1 MSSRGTF
8 ALLLGGFV
16 LVLAAG
22 LLWGSSSLS
31 AAQALA
37 ALQSGP
43 WGDDLAC
50 HVVWNIRLPRLLVVA
65 LTGAALSASG
75 AALQG
80 LFRNPLADPSL
91 LGISSGASLAAV
103 AWLLL
108 RPQQAAYLP
117 VAAFFGALIEVSA
130 VWLLSHLGGRPNL
143 AVTLLTGV
151 AISNL
156 CAALVGVA
164 LLLARTGDLTRLV
177 FWLSGGAEARTW
189 SHLLQEIGPALC
201 GIGILW
207 LLSRWL
213 DALSLGEE
221 HALSVGVP
229 VNRARWL
236 ALGAAALSTGAA
248 VSVCG
253 PVGFV
258 GLIVPHAL
266 RGWMRRAGARR
277 LVPFSALGGGVF
289 LMLCDTLSRIFL
301 PAEIQM
307 GVITSFLGV
316 PFFLWLLSR
325 TRRGLM

>member
-1 MSSRGTF
+1 MGARRTT
-8 ALLLGGFV
+8 GFLIAA
-16 LVLAAG
+16 LVLTALVG

-31 AAQALA
+31 ASQALGA
-37 ALQSGP
+37 IWAGP
-43 WGDDLAC
+43 DGTGLAS
-50 HVVWNIRLPRLLVVA
+50 HVVWNIRMPRLLVVA

-75 AALQG
+75 AALQA

-103 AWLLL
+103 AWLTL
-108 RPQQAAYLP
+108 RPEQSELLP
-117 VAAFFGALIEVSA
+117 IAAFLGALGEVA
-130 VWLLSHLGGRPNL
+130 TVWTLAHFGGRPNL

-151 AISNL
+151 ALSSL

-164 LLLARTGDLTRLV
+164 LLLARANDLSRLI

-189 SHLLQEIGPALC
+189 SHLWQEIVPALL
-201 GIGILW
+201 GIGLLW
-207 LLSRWL
+207 FLSRWL

-236 ALGAAALSTGAA
+236 ALGGAAMATGAA

-266 RGWMRRAGARR
+266 RGWMRRSSARR
-277 LVPFSALGGGVF
+277 LVPLSALGGGVF
-289 LMLCDTLSRIFL
+289 LVFCDTVARICL
-301 PAEIQM
+301 PTEIQM
-307 GVITSFLGV
+307 GAITSFLGV
-316 PFFLWLLSR
+316 PFFLWLLLRSR
-325 TRRGLM
+325 RVGL

>member
-8 ALLLGGFV
+8 ALLFGAFV
-16 LVLAAG
+16 LILACG
-22 LLWGSSSLS
+22 LLWGSSELS
-31 AAQALA
+31 ALQALQA
-37 ALQSGP
+37 VADGP
-43 WGDDLAC
+43 GGSDLAS

-91 LGISSGASLAAV
+91 LGISSGASFAAV

-108 RPQQAAYLP
+108 RPELAAFLP
-117 VAAFFGALIEVSA
+117 VAAFLGALLEVAA
-130 VWLLSHLGGRPNL
+130 VWILSHLGGRPNL

-151 AISNL
+151 ALANL
-156 CAALVGVA
+156 CSALVGVA

-189 SHLLQEIGPALC
+189 SHLLQEAGPAFL
-201 GIGILW
+201 GIAALW

-236 ALGAAALSTGAA
+236 ALGGAALATGAA

-266 RGWMRRAGARR
+266 RGWMRRAGAGR

-325 TRRGLM
+325 TRRGLA

>member
-1 MSSRGTF
+1 MGARRTTF
-8 ALLLGGFV
+8 LLLAVLALTALL
-16 LVLAAG
+16 G
-22 LLWGSSSLS
+22 LLWGSSDLTAS
-31 AAQALA
+31 QAWNALLDGPNGQGLA
-37 ALQSGP
+37 S
-43 WGDDLAC
+43 
-50 HVVWNIRLPRLLVVA
+50 HVVWNIRMPRLLVVA

-75 AALQG
+75 AALQA

-103 AWLLL
+103 AWLTL
-108 RPQQAAYLP
+108 RPEQAEWLP
-117 VAAFFGALIEVSA
+117 VAAFLGALGEVA
-130 VWLLSHLGGRPNL
+130 TVWTLAHFGGRPNL

-151 AISNL
+151 ALSSL

-164 LLLARTGDLTRLV
+164 LLLARANDLSRLI

-189 SHLLQEIGPALC
+189 EHLLQELGPALL
-201 GIGILW
+201 GIGMLW
-207 LLSRWL
+207 VLSRWL

-236 ALGAAALSTGAA
+236 ALGGAAMATGAA

-266 RGWMRRAGARR
+266 RGWMRRSSARR
-277 LVPFSALGGGVF
+277 LVPLSALGGGVF
-289 LMLCDTLSRIFL
+289 LVLCDTVARIYL
-301 PAEIQM
+301 PTEIQM
-307 GVITSFLGV
+307 GAITSFLGV
-316 PFFLWLLSR
+316 PFFLWLLLRSR
-325 TRRGLM
+325 RVGV